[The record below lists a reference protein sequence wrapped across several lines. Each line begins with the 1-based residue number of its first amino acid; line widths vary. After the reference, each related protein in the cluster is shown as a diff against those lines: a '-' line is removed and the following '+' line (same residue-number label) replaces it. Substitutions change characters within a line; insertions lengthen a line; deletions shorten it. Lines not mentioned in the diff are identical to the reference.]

1 MNKKVKEIQEWR
13 DKQEEIKKETEKR
26 LSETDLSEEDKE
38 RYLKSISYYQKD
50 MRIKGNPNSYYELE
64 NGTKEKRQRK
74 EKYSFKGKDYDFRLD
89 DWEIVSC
96 GGDFLQFFTI

>member
-38 RYLKSISYYQKD
+38 RYY
-50 MRIKGNPNSYYELE
+50 
-64 NGTKEKRQRK
+64 
-74 EKYSFKGKDYDFRLD
+74 
-89 DWEIVSC
+89 C
-96 GGDFLQFFTI
+96 